1 MRTVGWKIRDT
12 TKVGR
17 QEMSRNLSPQSAIRN
32 PEQGIPERVLV
43 VGMGATGVSCARFLA
58 GLGRQVTITDMK
70 PECELPQSL
79 YALKDVP
86 FKGRFGTHHRQ
97 DFLDHQLIVISPGI
111 ITDHPLLEEARRN
124 GATVIGE
131 IELASRF
138 IEEPIIAITGTNGKT
153 TTTTLLGRVFEAA
166 FGHIFVGGNIGDP
179 LINYVLNGKKAQYV
193 IAEISSFQLE
203 TIESFRPHIAVLLN
217 ITEDHLD
224 RYITFADY
232 VAAKMA
238 IFKNQMPHDLALL
251 STEIEGV
258 DGIAARKLFFSTT
271 NVLDEGAYLEGNV
284 LTVRIDGRSYHY
296 RRDLSPLVGIHNSEN
311 LLSVLLA
318 SHLCGIEQPVIE
330 TAIRNFRGLPH
341 RVEFVREIGGVRF
354 YNDSK
359 ATNVD
364 ATKRALESIEGKVI
378 LIAGGKDKGGG
389 YSSIVGLKDRIKGL
403 VLIGEARERIEAEL
417 GQFMMTYAEDGLQQ
431 AAERALAMSATGDT
445 VLFSPMCSSFD
456 MFESYKARGNAFKQI
471 VERL

>member
-1 MRTVGWKIRDT
+1 MSGSVKSEVG
-12 TKVGR
+12 
-17 QEMSRNLSPQSAIRN
+17 SRKSEVP
-32 PEQGIPERVLV
+32 IPDRVLV

-70 PECELPQSL
+70 PEGELLRSL
-79 YALKDVP
+79 QALTDVP
-86 FKGRFGTHHRQ
+86 FKGRFGTHDRQ

-124 GATVIGE
+124 GAKVIGE

-166 FGHIFVGGNIGDP
+166 FGNVFVGGNIGEP
-179 LINYVLNGKKAQYV
+179 LINYVLNGRKAQYV

-203 TIESFRPHIAVLLN
+203 TIENFRPHIAVLLN

-224 RYITFADY
+224 RYTAFADY

-238 IFKNQMPHDLALL
+238 IFKNQTPQDLALL
-251 STEIEGV
+251 STAIVGT
-258 DGIAARKLFFSTT
+258 DGITARRLFFSTA

-284 LTVRIDGRSYHY
+284 VTVMIDGKSYHY
-296 RRDLSPLVGIHNSEN
+296 RRDLSPLAGIHNSEN

-330 TAIRNFRGLPH
+330 KAIRDFKGLPH

-364 ATKRALESIEGKVI
+364 ATKRAIESIEGKVI
-378 LIAGGKDKGGG
+378 LIAGGKNKGGS
-389 YSSIVGLKDRIKGL
+389 YSFIAGLKDKIKGL
-403 VLIGEARERIEAEL
+403 VLIGEARTKIEAEL
-417 GQFMMTYAEDGLQQ
+417 GRLMMTYVEDSLQR
-431 AAERALAMSATGDT
+431 ATERALALSAKGDT

-456 MFESYKARGNAFKQI
+456 MFENYKARGNAFKQI
-471 VERL
+471 VEGL